1 LAARYNTSK
10 ANPKNELMVSTKEPK
25 SPKSPISPKSPKK
38 QLTSIPT
45 KKSLLRITEKSELSS
60 VKGSNQRK
68 SERRQTTRLN
78 TNH

>member
-10 ANPKNELMVSTKEPK
+10 ANPKDELKVSTKEPK
-25 SPKSPISPKSPKK
+25 SPKSPKK
-38 QLTSIPT
+38 QLTSRPT